1 IIYSEGANGKLSPD
15 HIEQAKDL
23 IAKSDVIIV
32 QFEVSHDVVEK
43 VLNLAD
49 QADVPVILNPAP
61 YKEFPIDWLEKIAY
75 ITPNEQEYK
84 AIVASDFYDKK
95 YDDKFI
101 ITLGK
106 DGAAFYQK
114 GVQKKVKAPTVNVQD
129 TTGAGDTFNGVL
141 AYYLSKSKSL
151 EEACEKAVYAASL

>member
-1 IIYSEGANGKLSPD
+1 
-15 HIEQAKDL
+15 
-23 IAKSDVIIV
+23 
-32 QFEVSHDVVEK
+32 
-43 VLNLAD
+43 
-49 QADVPVILNPAP
+49 
-61 YKEFPIDWLEKIAY
+61 
-75 ITPNEQEYK
+75 
-84 AIVASDFYDKK
+84 SDFYDKK

-151 EEACEKAVYAASL
+151 EEACEKAVYAASLSTTKIGAQSGMPTREELEAFIDDKQTS